1 MCGDNGIMFNEEM
14 FQFCQLEVEFTRF
27 HATAGGTKSSDETNF
42 RDLVK
47 PSVKT
52 WKLTE
57 SLKRSH

>member
-1 MCGDNGIMFNEEM
+1 MFNEEM

-27 HATAGGTKSSDETNF
+27 HATADGMKSSDETNF